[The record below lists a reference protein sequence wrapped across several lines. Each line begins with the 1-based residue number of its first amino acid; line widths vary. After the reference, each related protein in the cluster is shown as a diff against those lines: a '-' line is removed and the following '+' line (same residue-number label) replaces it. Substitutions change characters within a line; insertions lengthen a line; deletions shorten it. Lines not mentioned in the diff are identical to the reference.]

1 MKVNAS
7 QQLES
12 IDLQFSFALP
22 NIAKTGIEDSN
33 EKKKTMKFD
42 VIIAAMR
49 TTKAVD
55 GKFIQAFICQL
66 LE

>member
-1 MKVNAS
+1 
-7 QQLES
+7 
-12 IDLQFSFALP
+12 
-22 NIAKTGIEDSN
+22 
-33 EKKKTMKFD
+33 MKFD

-49 TTKAVD
+49 TTEAVD